1 MKSSLLNEK
10 AQQLQW
16 EIEQQHLVSGR
27 IESARR
33 ETEQIFNVAVP
44 ICVIDKEF
52 CVHQVNDAFC
62 ELFDCIK
69 SDVIGAPC
77 RSIWKCDLCDTERCP
92 LQNVLSTGKPY
103 TTEGLFYTHGGRKR
117 ICDVAAKPFYHAE
130 DNLAGI
136 VENLIDTT
144 VRREMEGQLERN
156 RVLLEEQN
164 HLLFGKNMALRE
176 LMEQIRLEKKQTE
189 AQIVDNVEH
198 MVRPLIEKL
207 KACYYGKES
216 IFIEMIETNI
226 NDLTSSFASTLTQK
240 NQKLSPREIT
250 VCNMIKN
257 GLDSKGI
264 ARLLNLSIK
273 TVETHRKNIRKKLGI
288 TKNHENLYACL
299 TSIC

>member
-1 MKSSLLNEK
+1 MNSILLNEK

-16 EIEQQHLVSGR
+16 EIEQQHLVSDR

-44 ICVIDKEF
+44 ICVIDKKF
-52 CVHQVNDAFC
+52 CVHRVNDTFC

-69 SDVIGAPC
+69 SEVIGAPC

-92 LQNVLSTGKPY
+92 LQKVLSTGKPY
-103 TTEGLFYTHGGRKR
+103 TTEGLFHMHSGRKR
-117 ICDVAAKPFYHAE
+117 ICDVAAKPFYNAE
-130 DNLAGI
+130 NNLAGI

-144 VRREMEGQLERN
+144 VRREMEVQLERN
-156 RVLLEEQN
+156 RIQLEEQN
-164 HLLFGKNMALRE
+164 HLLVGKNMALRE

-207 KACYYGKES
+207 KACCCGKES
-216 IFIEMIETNI
+216 TFIEMIETNI
-226 NDLTSSFASTLTQK
+226 NNLTSPFANALTRK
-240 NQKLSPREIT
+240 TQKLSPREIT
-250 VCNMIKN
+250 ICNMIKN

-288 TKNHENLYACL
+288 TKKHENLYTCL
-299 TSIC
+299 SSVC